1 MIVASATKME
11 VIMDRL
17 MKSVN
22 RTHRCFNKYH
32 AEKLKDYGVGGH
44 QMMYI
49 VRICHHPG
57 IKQDLLSKHI
67 SVNKSNVTR
76 QLASLEQNGFIE
88 RKPSLEDKRS
98 ILVYPTQKA
107 LDVCPIIEKMHSEW
121 NDLIL
126 EDFSEEEKELLMK
139 MMQQVQHKAM
149 ELVREVEED
158 EG

>member
-1 MIVASATKME
+1 ME
-11 VIMDRL
+11 RL

-22 RTHRCFNKYH
+22 ITHRCFNKYH
-32 AEKLKDYGVGGH
+32 ATKLKDYGIGGH

-76 QLASLEQNGFIE
+76 QLAALEKDGFIE
-88 RKPSLEDKRS
+88 RKPSMEDKRS
-98 ILVYPTQKA
+98 VLVYPTAKA
-107 LDVCPIIEKMHSEW
+107 LEVCPIIEEMRSEW

-126 EDFSEEEKELLMK
+126 EDFTVEEVELLLS
-139 MMQQVQHKAM
+139 MMSKVKAKAM
-149 ELVREVEED
+149 DLVKEVEVED
-158 EG
+158 E